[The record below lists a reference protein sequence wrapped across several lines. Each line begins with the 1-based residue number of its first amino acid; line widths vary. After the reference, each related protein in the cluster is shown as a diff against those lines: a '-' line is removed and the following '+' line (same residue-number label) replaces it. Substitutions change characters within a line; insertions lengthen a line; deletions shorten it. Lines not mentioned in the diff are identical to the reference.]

1 MTWAFDVAVSDHELL
16 QQGITVGHRRHF
28 RLSEE
33 EFPTWIEASEAAI
46 LWGFYYGYVTDCV
59 TVEWPGC

>member
-1 MTWAFDVAVSDHELL
+1 M
-16 QQGITVGHRRHF
+16 IGHRRHF

-33 EFPTWIEASEAAI
+33 EFPTHLAASEAAI
-46 LWGFYYGYVTDCV
+46 LWGFHYGYVTECV